1 MAVCCFC
8 KFGKVEDDNTIT
20 CRRFPVFISKA
31 PDDWCGEFKDAQQ
44 SVQLTGAWCP
54 KCNLPPD
61 EFGDCI
67 RCGEPIAPATNA

>member
-1 MAVCCFC
+1 MDANN
-8 KFGKVEDDNTIT
+8 GRIYRGETEQEAIT
-20 CRRFPVFISKA
+20 SCEA
-31 PDDWCGEFKDAQQ
+31 AEQ

>member
-1 MAVCCFC
+1 MDWMLDAGIEICNTLARLEANGRDLSATEC
-8 KFGKVEDDNTIT
+8 KNIIAKHY
-20 CRRFPVFISKA
+20 A
-31 PDDWCGEFKDAQQ
+31 AQQ

>member
-1 MAVCCFC
+1 MDFEKLAD
-8 KFGKVEDDNTIT
+8 KFIEEGGWQGSPRIAIELFAKWLAEQE
-20 CRRFPVFISKA
+20 A
-31 PDDWCGEFKDAQQ
+31 AQQ
-44 SVQLTGAWCP
+44 SEQLTGAWCP

>member
-1 MAVCCFC
+1 MIKVIVYFQPHATEEDILLLVRELEAHPITGGVAVV
-8 KFGKVEDDNTIT
+8 KE
-20 CRRFPVFISKA
+20 A
-31 PDDWCGEFKDAQQ
+31 AQQ

>member
-1 MAVCCFC
+1 MNELIKAARAVL
-8 KFGKVEDDNTIT
+8 EDFDLYGQ
-20 CRRFPVFISKA
+20 PISLRLLA
-31 PDDWCGEFKDAQQ
+31 ELRQAIEAAEH

-54 KCNLPPD
+54 NCNLPPD

>member
-1 MAVCCFC
+1 MNNQLLQAAKHALEFIQSIDGYEN
-8 KFGKVEDDNTIT
+8 GKTANELRQAIE
-20 CRRFPVFISKA
+20 A
-31 PDDWCGEFKDAQQ
+31 AEH

-54 KCNLPPD
+54 NCNLPPD

>member
-1 MAVCCFC
+1 MMTEQEAEWLEQACFIEEEAPHS
-8 KFGKVEDDNTIT
+8 KFLNRVSRLA
-20 CRRFPVFISKA
+20 RRARNAF
-31 PDDWCGEFKDAQQ
+31 QQ